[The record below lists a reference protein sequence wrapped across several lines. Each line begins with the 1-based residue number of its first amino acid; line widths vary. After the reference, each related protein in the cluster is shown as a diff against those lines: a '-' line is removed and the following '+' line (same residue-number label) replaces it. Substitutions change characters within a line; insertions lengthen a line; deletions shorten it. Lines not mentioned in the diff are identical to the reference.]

1 MAKRIFQA
9 LVLFFAIYAFA
20 FVPLGK
26 KTALDHVRA
35 ILGTPAAQDAAT
47 EVKGGVE
54 RLVRRLK
61 SDAREST
68 EKADQVLAA
77 DAELESPDRES
88 PGRANQKQKA
98 SRLAPPENIDD
109 AASKPAASRPTSR

>member
-26 KTALDHVRA
+26 KSALDHVRA

-47 EVKGGVE
+47 EVKDGVG

-68 EKADQVLAA
+68 EKADEMLAA
-77 DAELESPDRES
+77 P
-88 PGRANQKQKA
+88 
-98 SRLAPPENIDD
+98 
-109 AASKPAASRPTSR
+109 KPAASRPASR

>member
-1 MAKRIFQA
+1 MAKRVFQA

-26 KTALDHVRA
+26 KSALDHVRA

-47 EVKGGVE
+47 EVKDGVG

-68 EKADQVLAA
+68 EKADDEMLAA
-77 DAELESPDRES
+77 P
-88 PGRANQKQKA
+88 
-98 SRLAPPENIDD
+98 
-109 AASKPAASRPTSR
+109 KPAASRPASR

>member
-1 MAKRIFQA
+1 MAKRIFQGV
-9 LVLFFAIYAFA
+9 VLFFAIYAFV

-35 ILGTPAAQDAAT
+35 VFGTPAAREAAT

-61 SDAREST
+61 TDAREST
-68 EKADQVLAA
+68 EEADQALAS
-77 DAELESPDRES
+77 DAELRLEE
-88 PGRANQKQKA
+88 RAGA
-98 SRLAPPENIDD
+98 RRP
-109 AASKPAASRPTSR
+109 ASKPKPGAP

>member
-1 MAKRIFQA
+1 MAKRVFQA

-35 ILGTPAAQDAAT
+35 IIGTPAAQEAAT

-68 EKADQVLAA
+68 EKADEVLAA
-77 DAELESPDRES
+77 DAELEPPQGRVREQR
-88 PGRANQKQKA
+88 G
-98 SRLAPPENIDD
+98 SRLAPPPAVDD
-109 AASKPAASRPTSR
+109 ATPKPSASRPASR